1 MNKLGYAL
9 EAGIVVGAL
18 AAVLVMGCSEADGST
33 SSAANESAAT
43 EPGSRSDDKT
53 KGDGNASVVD
63 DLAGFESFHP
73 QGEGKVYY
81 TGYDGVSSYVAPIA
95 FFADAAPK
103 VTIEDP
109 SVAELKGQI
118 KITKAIV
125 KDLPDALDGK
135 VQLLLL
141 RSTGAGETKV
151 TAKAG
156 DITQTATLR
165 VTKYTPEDVA
175 VGERR
180 YEKGAPACMSCHA
193 SKSVHNPSVLV
204 DLSDETIL
212 GIAVNGKSIKKIS
225 TETGLV
231 ETLQPNGGRHTW
243 NVTDEERVGLMAYLR
258 SRSLTFQRP

>member
-1 MNKLGYAL
+1 MNKLGYA
-9 EAGIVVGAL
+9 GVVVGAL
-18 AAVLVMGCSEADGST
+18 AAVLAMGCSETDGST
-33 SSAANESAAT
+33 SAASESAAT
-43 EPGSRSDDKT
+43 EPKS
-53 KGDGNASVVD
+53 DGNASVVD

-81 TGYDGVSSYVAPIA
+81 TGYDGENSYVAPIA
-95 FFADAAPK
+95 FFADTAPK

-156 DITQTATLR
+156 DIAQTATLR
-165 VTKYTPEDVA
+165 VTKYTPEDV
-175 VGERR
+175 VIGEKR
-180 YEKGAPACMSCHA
+180 YEKGAPACVSCHA

-204 DLSDETIL
+204 DLADETIL

-225 TETGLV
+225 TETGKV